1 MFFHVTIVI
10 IIRPPESTTVCR
22 GSDVNI
28 SCGYQSDTTLPV
40 LWIINQTRVGQEEL
54 LNSASFLLNNVEN
67 PMTVSLTIFSINGIT
82 TAACV
87 VNLSVSSSTTTVTV
101 IGMYSS

>member
-1 MFFHVTIVI
+1 VI

-40 LWIINQTRVGQEEL
+40 LWTINGTRYRQEEL
-54 LNSASFLLNNVEN
+54 LNSASFQLNNVEN
-67 PMTVSLTIFSINGIT
+67 PMTVSLTIFSISGIT
-82 TAACV
+82 TVGCV
-87 VNLSVSSSTTTVTV
+87 VNSTVGSSIVTITV
-101 IGMYSS
+101 IGMYNS

>member
-1 MFFHVTIVI
+1 MFFHVTIVT

-40 LWIINQTRVGQEEL
+40 VWIINQTNYEQKKILDSAL
-54 LNSASFLLNNVEN
+54 LQLNNVEN
-67 PMTVSLTIFSINGIT
+67 PMTVSLTIFSISGIT
-82 TAACV
+82 TVGCV
-87 VNLSVSSSTTTVTV
+87 VNSTVGSSAIKITV